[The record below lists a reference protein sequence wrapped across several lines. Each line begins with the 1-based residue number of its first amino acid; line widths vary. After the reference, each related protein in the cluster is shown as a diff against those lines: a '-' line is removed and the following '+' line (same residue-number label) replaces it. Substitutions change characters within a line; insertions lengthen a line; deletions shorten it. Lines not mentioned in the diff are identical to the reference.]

1 MTAKE
6 YNNCTNLWAD
16 DVMRFAVRICSD
28 RTECEDAVQDAFAA
42 MWESRENVSVEKG
55 KSYLLSVT
63 YRRLMM
69 HFRRQKADA
78 NYLKTNPTSQEEP
91 DTRFDLREAI
101 ERSLATL
108 PEVQRAILQLRDVEG
123 YTYHEIGKTLT
134 LSDDQVQ
141 VYLFRARTA
150 MRRELIKMGY
160 DEYKQR

>member
-1 MTAKE
+1 
-6 YNNCTNLWAD
+6 
-16 DVMRFAVRICSD
+16 
-28 RTECEDAVQDAFAA
+28 
-42 MWESRENVSVEKG
+42 
-55 KSYLLSVT
+55 
-63 YRRLMM
+63 MM

>member
-6 YNNCTNLWAD
+6 YNHCTNLWAD